1 MSPAVK
7 HSGGRGQPNPKPKP
21 AKKVKNAAQ
30 NKPKPK
36 RKLPKTIGGYPTL
49 PLDKRTPGK
58 LQGKQYVILAAWT
71 FELQVRLLLG
81 ANGGQISAGYGTY
94 TDITRP
100 RNVSLLSWQGRTP
113 YEQTIDVVFNGMPN
127 ANGPGRSVEKLIAN
141 LETLATRGP
150 GMISPPQ
157 IRLFGPVPHPE
168 LEWVITGVDWGDAI
182 RRNNDGAR
190 LLQYATITLH
200 EWVGDPYLK
209 AARPAGKAS
218 GVKFRWY
225 AIKAGDD
232 VKAIAKRLLGNPSY
246 WNQIVKINPGMHGYK
261 LPQPGFKLGDRIRI
275 PATPQTS
282 GSRGK
287 NKTTSN

>member
-1 MSPAVK
+1 MSSRHDHGQANPAV
-7 HSGGRGQPNPKPKP
+7 KPKP
-21 AKKVKNAAQ
+21 AKKTKHAGP

-36 RKLPKTIGGYPTL
+36 RKLPKTIGGFPTL

-58 LQGKQYVILAAWT
+58 LRGTHWVVLAAWT
-71 FELQVRLLLG
+71 FELQVRLVLG
-81 ANGGQISAGYGTY
+81 ANGGQITNGYGTY

-113 YEQTIDVVFNGMPN
+113 YEMTIDVVFNGMPD
-127 ANGPGRSVEKLIAN
+127 ANGPGQSVEKTIDH

-168 LEWVITGVDWGDAI
+168 LEWVITGIAWGDAI
-182 RRNNDGAR
+182 RRHSDGAR
-190 LLQYATITLH
+190 LLQYATVNLH

-209 AARPAGKAS
+209 AQRPTGKAK
-218 GVKFRWY
+218 GVEFRWY
-225 AIKAGDD
+225 ALKAGDD
-232 VKAIAKRLLGNPSY
+232 VKSVSKRLLGNPSY
-246 WNQIVKINPGMHGYK
+246 WTQIVAINPGMHGFK

-275 PATPQTS
+275 PKTPKK
-282 GSRGK
+282 K
-287 NKTTSN
+287 NTRSDK